1 VIEKARQEMD
11 SLKLDGCIVGHVGE
25 GNFHCLFPC
34 MEEDEEEMRRV
45 WEFSDRLVKWVFY

>member
-1 VIEKARQEMD
+1 MIEKARQEMD

-45 WEFSDRLVKWVFY
+45 WEFSDRLVK